1 MVRLQCARQWLW
13 SAILSLAGPRRRV
26 LRVATC
32 PFFAR
37 LEDGREHLLQL
48 FVNLRICVAHHAQS
62 LRCQPCAASC
72 IALFIAIVC
81 VAVDLDDQP
90 RLMAVEIDDEPAD
103 RLLAPELVP
112 AQLARP
118 QAVP

>member
-1 MVRLQCARQWLW
+1 MVTLQCARHWLW
-13 SAILSLAGPRRRV
+13 SDTLSLGSLRRQV
-26 LRVATC
+26 LRAATC

-37 LEDGREHLLQL
+37 LKDGREHLLQL

-62 LRCQPCAASC
+62 LRSQPSAASC

-90 RLMAVEIDDEPAD
+90 RLMALEIDDEPAD